1 VDVVVI
7 GGGIGGVSIS
17 YELAE
22 RARVVLVEKE
32 PQLAHH
38 TTGRSAAQYLQT
50 YGNATVRAL
59 TTASRGDFDRLEAA
73 FDTGALLTPRD
84 LLWIADAEFDHRV
97 DDLLAEGGPSEIL
110 TPARAVAA
118 CPVLRPE
125 LLTRVVADRS
135 GSDMDV
141 AAIHQA
147 YVRGLVERG
156 GEILRSAPV
165 TAVEPG
171 VGVTAGDRKLPAD
184 VVVDA
189 AGAWADEIARLA
201 GVAGVGLV
209 PKRRTLFTASVDPS
223 LGIDD
228 RELAAWPMVSD
239 IGDRF
244 YFKPDGPRLLVSPAD
259 ETPSAPCDA
268 RPDELDVAVALERV
282 NTYTTLGL
290 RHVASAWAGLR
301 TFAPDYSPVVGARAG
316 HPGFVFF
323 AGQGGYGIQMA
334 PALART
340 GAALVLDGELPAD
353 VAAAGVTTADLSPDR
368 FP

>member
-1 VDVVVI
+1 V
-7 GGGIGGVSIS
+7 
-17 YELAE
+17 
-22 RARVVLVEKE
+22 
-32 PQLAHH
+32 
-38 TTGRSAAQYLQT
+38 
-50 YGNATVRAL
+50 
-59 TTASRGDFDRLEAA
+59 ASRADFDRLEAA
-73 FDTGALLTPRD
+73 FDTGPLLTPRD
-84 LLWIADAEFDHRV
+84 LLWIADAEFDPRI

-110 TPARAVAA
+110 TPTDAVAA

-156 GEILRSAPV
+156 GEILRSAQV

-189 AGAWADEIARLA
+189 AGAWADEVAGLA
-201 GVAGVGLV
+201 GVAGVGVV
-209 PKRRTLFTASVDPS
+209 PKRRTLFTVSIDPA
-223 LGIDD
+223 LGGPA
-228 RELAAWPMVSD
+228 ELASWPMVSD

-259 ETPSAPCDA
+259 ETPSPPCDA
-268 RPDELDVAVALERV
+268 RPEELDVAVALERV

-301 TFAPDYSPVVGARAG
+301 TFAPDHSPVVGARAG

-334 PALART
+334 PALARS
-340 GAALVLDGELPAD
+340 GAALVLDGELPSD
-353 VAAAGVTTADLSPDR
+353 VAAAGVTAADLGPDR
-368 FP
+368 F